1 MTLDEV
7 LSLPKEK
14 KSIKKIESF
23 LSKEVSTSLSYHK
36 ALAYKAYILYLTD
49 NKSEAFTILI
59 DNVSK
64 TQGEAKIGYLD
75 VLIDIYL
82 NQEDFAKALKYID
95 IKKDILSPI
104 DSFKHT
110 LDLIKY
116 SVKRSDLEK
125 AKKYILEII
134 DDDIDIPT
142 RLYVTKILLD
152 YAFNEGNLDVFN
164 KYFTYLE
171 DYYISN
177 NNLDLLEEISVK
189 KLKLYFDKCLYTET
203 LDLIDKTNLEVFNEK
218 TKIIFYTI
226 HIKTLLKTNNFRK
239 ASILDA
245 SYEPFVKANIENNKE
260 ECFEY
265 YSTTLELY
273 TDLDN
278 KYSINYIND
287 ILSQINIEGTTKQ
300 DKKSK
305 PKSKFKEF
313 NESLAQN
320 QEIREEVRENDN
332 DLKEFKYAS
341 SDKDKLL
348 VSSIY
353 KKLNEVINTI
363 NQIDPYLEFREILR
377 LTLIEFSKT
386 FEFSEAFVYID
397 KDTSYQYKNKRV
409 YDKNNLE
416 NYYKTIN
423 YRTFELGKEIVIHN
437 LTNTFYNESIL
448 THEVSEYL
456 SAIAFPISYNLKV
469 VGSIAF
475 FFDNDIIDDNFE
487 YYKIISNIIE
497 IIYSYK
503 YYAKQEALS
512 KNLVNILED
521 KIDIGFKSITLD
533 NIVLSAKAKEIYNV
547 DTSELEL
554 NDFYNLIKE
563 RDRHI
568 FKGAINLLLEEE
580 ASKDYIKYHL
590 YDDRLIEDRLYLS
603 DNNTIYSYIRDI
615 TLESRENNKLIKSAD
630 NSNFIDVYSYS
641 RLRRDYTEIF
651 KDKDKSLVLIDASN
665 FDTYTKLYG
674 FEFASDIIIALS
686 RLLIDYKND
695 FDYSLYHLES
705 IKFILVLNYNDKRK
719 ILKNVK
725 QLLKTLST
733 GITKINKRVN
743 LRLFAGVFKAS
754 KNTKN
759 VALKDALDF
768 ATEALVDAES
778 EDERVVIYSS
788 ELYEKKYFNDFY
800 YEIELSEALDNNKLE
815 SIYTPIYDIE
825 NSMILGY
832 SYNLSLDS
840 VIIDEGCFKD
850 VVRKR
855 NMEYQVDKYMLEH
868 IVLDLKAFYQKC
880 GYFLNIFIKING
892 KSLKEETFIPFL
904 SNLFNFYKVSS
915 SLISFQIE
923 GEMIDNKV
931 LDVLK
936 KSGVNL
942 GTNSLDNLFKFDLDT
957 IYLDNNIY
965 SIEKIENIKKS
976 TDKRIIILNLNNL
989 KELEKIKSI
998 TSYVDCGKE
1007 SRKYSL
1013 SNLIN
1018 KSAT

>member
-75 VLIDIYL
+75 ALIDIYL

-116 SVKRSDLEK
+116 SVKRSDLEN

-134 DDDIDIPT
+134 DDDIDTPT

-152 YAFNEGNLDVFN
+152 YSFNEGNLDVFN

-171 DYYISN
+171 DDYISN
-177 NNLDLLEEISVK
+177 NNLSLLEEISVK
-189 KLKLYFDKCLYTET
+189 KLKLYFDKGLYTET
-203 LDLIDKTNLEVFNEK
+203 LELIDKTNLEVFSN
-218 TKIIFYTI
+218 TAKITFYTI

-245 SYEPFVKANIENNKE
+245 SYEPFVKANIDDYKE

-278 KYSINYIND
+278 RYSINYIND
-287 ILSQINIEGTTKQ
+287 ILSQINIEGTTKA
-300 DKKSK
+300 DKKNK

-313 NESLAQN
+313 NESLARN
-320 QEIREEVRENDN
+320 QEIKEEVVENDN

-377 LTLIEFSKT
+377 RILIEFSRS

-437 LTNTFYNESIL
+437 LTNTYYNESIL
-448 THEVSEYL
+448 THEVSEYN
-456 SAIAFPISYNLKV
+456 SAIAFPISYNLKP

-475 FFDNDIIDDNFE
+475 FFESDIIDDNFE

-503 YYAKQEALS
+503 YYAKQELLS
-512 KNLVNILED
+512 HNLVNILED

-533 NIVLSAKAKEIYNV
+533 NIVLSSKAKEIYNV
-547 DTSELEL
+547 ETSELEL

-563 RDRHI
+563 SDRHI

-580 ASKDYIKYHL
+580 ESKDYIRYHL

-615 TLESRENNKLIKSAD
+615 TLDERETNKLIKNAD

-641 RLRRDYTEIF
+641 RLTRDYEDLF

-674 FEFASDIIIALS
+674 FEFASDIVIALS
-686 RLLIDYKND
+686 RLLIDYKNN

-719 ILKNVK
+719 ILKNIK
-725 QLLKTLST
+725 QLLKNLSDS
-733 GITKINKRVN
+733 ITKINKRVN

-778 EDERVVIYSS
+778 EDEGVVIYSN

-800 YEIELSEALDNNKLE
+800 YEIELSEAIDNNKLE
-815 SIYTPIYDIE
+815 SVYTPIYDIE
-825 NSMILGY
+825 NSRILGY

-850 VVRKR
+850 VVKKR

-868 IVLDLKAFYQKC
+868 IVTDLKAFYQKC

-923 GEMIDNKV
+923 GEMISNKV

-942 GTNSLDNLFKFDLDT
+942 GTNSLDNLFRFDLDT

-965 SIEKIENIKKS
+965 SIEQIENIKKS

-989 KELEKIKSI
+989 KEIEKIKSI
-998 TSYVDCGKE
+998 TSYVDAGKE